1 MEKIKELA
9 NQYFEKTVALY
20 HELHRHPELS
30 GKEEHTAAFICQ
42 TLDELGLEYQN
53 NVAGFGIVALLRGTK
68 GDEKKNAKGKVVAL
82 RADMDALPIQ
92 EQTEL
97 PFASVV
103 PNVMHACGHDVHI
116 ASLLG
121 ALMILKDLKEQ
132 FTGTVKAIFQ
142 PSEEEY
148 DGGAKFMIDANVLE
162 NPKVDVI
169 IGQHVTP
176 GMSAG
181 TVGFRSGPFMASTDE
196 IHLTIHGK
204 GGHAAMPAETINP
217 ILAGTAFIEEINRLV
232 KEEQPNDV
240 PTVLSFGRFVANG
253 STNIIPDTAEI
264 AGTLRTFNEVWRE
277 EVCALIKMAAKNIS
291 GKYDAVFDL
300 DIRRGYPVVNNDPE
314 VTGRVRKDAIALLG
328 RGYVQN
334 LPLRYTAEDFA
345 YYLLKCPGVFYRLG
359 VSNQAK
365 GITQTTHS
373 ATFRIDEDALR
384 TSIMLMSYIA
394 FNELNR

>member
-42 TLDELGLEYQN
+42 TLDDLGLEYQN
-53 NVAGFGIVALLRGTK
+53 NVVGFGIVALLRGTK
-68 GDEKKNAKGKVVAL
+68 GDEKKNAKGIVVAL

-132 FTGTVKAIFQ
+132 FSGTVKAIFQ

-314 VTGRVRKDAIALLG
+314 VTERVRKDAIALLG

>member
-42 TLDELGLEYQN
+42 TLDDLGLEYQN

-68 GDEKKNAKGKVVAL
+68 GDEKKNAKGIVVAL

-132 FTGTVKAIFQ
+132 FSGTVKAIFQ

-148 DGGAKFMIDANVLE
+148 AGGAKFMIDANVLE

-314 VTGRVRKDAIALLG
+314 VTERVRKDAIALLG